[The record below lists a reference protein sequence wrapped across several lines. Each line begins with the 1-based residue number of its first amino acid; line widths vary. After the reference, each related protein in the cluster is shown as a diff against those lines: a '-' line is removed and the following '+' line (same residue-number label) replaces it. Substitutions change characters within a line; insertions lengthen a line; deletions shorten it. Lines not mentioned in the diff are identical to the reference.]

1 MSSRPEPEEFAA
13 LRQAFDLFRRSS
25 GDLAASYDALQDEVR
40 RLNRAL
46 AEAYQRLAAEL
57 KQREQLLNLLPGAV
71 LVLNTDGCVEGA
83 NDRAGAL
90 FGAIAYGEPWGTALT
105 MRPTAAEEQDEF
117 LLETPAGIRRL
128 ALTRSERP
136 VPGGEILLFTDI
148 TAARERELK
157 RRRRERLAEM
167 GRMAANLA
175 HQLRTPLATALLYL
189 SQLDA
194 EDLAPEQRI
203 RYQARALERLQ
214 RLEQLVRDTLR
225 HVRDGDDRGRSV
237 CAGDLVIALQR
248 AQLPL
253 FRQKNVTLEVVAPPV
268 LRLPGTLEGWEAV
281 LGNLLANALY
291 FTPGGRKVIL
301 QVANIPE
308 GVEMTVEDE
317 GTGLKAEAE
326 SRLFEPFFTTRTDGT
341 GLGLS
346 IVRDYVESLGG
357 RISAANSPQ
366 GGCRIHIGFD
376 LIGTKLA

>member
-1 MSSRPEPEEFAA
+1 MSSRPGPEEFAA
-13 LRQAFDLFRRSS
+13 LRRAFDLFRRSS
-25 GDLAASYDALQDEVR
+25 GDLAASYDALQDEAR
-40 RLNRAL
+40 RLNREL
-46 AEAYQRLAAEL
+46 AEAYQRLEAEL

-71 LVLNTDGCVEGA
+71 LVLDTNGCVEGA
-83 NDRAGAL
+83 NDRAEAL
-90 FGAIAYGEPWGTALT
+90 FGAIAYGKPWGEALAT
-105 MRPTAAEEQDEF
+105 RPAVAEEQDEF
-117 LLETPAGIRRL
+117 LLETLAGIRHL
-128 ALTRSERP
+128 ALTRSKRP
-136 VPGGEILLFTDI
+136 APGGEILLFTDI
-148 TAARERELK
+148 TAARERELE
-157 RRRRERLAEM
+157 RRRRERLTEM

-194 EDLAPEQRI
+194 EDLSPEQRI
-203 RYQARALERLQ
+203 QYQSRAVERLR

-237 CAGDLVIALQR
+237 CTGDLVAALRR

-253 FRQKNVTLEVVAPPV
+253 FRQKNVALEITVPPS

-301 QVANIPE
+301 RVVAVSK

-317 GTGLKAEAE
+317 GTGLEVEAE

-357 RISAANSPQ
+357 RISAANSSR
-366 GGCRIHIGFD
+366 GGCRIQIGVG
-376 LIGTKLA
+376 LTGTELA